1 MHRSSNRPGLQ
12 RLAGAELHAR
22 TINNL
27 KEASRQRQEI
37 ENRIEVLKVFLEDES
52 QRCDEKADGDLGSS
66 DEK

>member
-1 MHRSSNRPGLQ
+1 MNRSSNRPGLQ

-27 KEASRQRQEI
+27 KEASRQRQQI
-37 ENRIEVLKVFLEDES
+37 ENRIEVLKVFLENES
-52 QRCDEKADGDLGSS
+52 QHCNEKADGNLDSL